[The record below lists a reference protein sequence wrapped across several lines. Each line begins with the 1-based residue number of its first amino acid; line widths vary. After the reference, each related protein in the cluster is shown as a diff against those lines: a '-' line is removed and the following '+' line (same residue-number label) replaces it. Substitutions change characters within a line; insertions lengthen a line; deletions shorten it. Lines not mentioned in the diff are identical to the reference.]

1 MKIFSKCII
10 ILILLS
16 YAGSHP
22 KFMLTGSPHKAFLQD
37 AQLKHPINDFTQLK
51 ISNIAEINLNYISI
65 ENPVVYLLA
74 KGELEEDTEEV
85 LEEEL
90 VQEKAISQESVKEQK
105 AKPKPDYSNLTTI
118 PYNILAGE
126 YASLKEEK
134 FKAELYPKRIAD
146 IPNELAITAKKNKKL
161 VVLGTKKGDNKQ
173 YLIIQKDKVSIF
185 ERAIK
190 SGKTI
195 KFVFSPVALYN
206 SCPVIELIDII

>member
-16 YAGSHP
+16 YAGSPP
-22 KFMLTGSPHKAFLQD
+22 KFMLTGSPHKAFPQD
-37 AQLKHPINDFTQLK
+37 AQLKQTIDDFAK
-51 ISNIAEINLNYISI
+51 FNKSNITEINLNYFSI
-65 ENPVVYLLA
+65 ENPAAYLLT
-74 KGELEEDTEEV
+74 KVELEEDTEEV

-90 VQEKAISQESVKEQK
+90 IQEKATPQKSVEEQK

-126 YASLKEEK
+126 YAGLKEEK

-146 IPNELAITAKKNKKL
+146 IPNELAITAKKSKKL

-173 YLIIQKDKVSIF
+173 YLIIQKDKVGIF